1 MPHKFNAAR
10 RHKFP
15 KKRYRVTNW
24 AEYTESLRRR
34 GDLTIWVTDDTLK
47 QWRAPRRTTPGGQ
60 PKYSNIAI
68 ETCLTLR
75 TIYKLPLRQTQGLM
89 RSIARLMGVDIPV
102 PDFSTLSRRGL
113 GLRLPAKPRV
123 DRTEP
128 IHLTMD
134 STGLKI
140 FGEGE
145 WLQVKHETKAKRKS
159 WRKLHLGLDLTTGEI
174 ICSDLTLD
182 HVGDSTALPGLLDQ
196 FDGPVSRFLADGAY
210 DGTPTRNLLTAR
222 FGDAV
227 EVIIPPP
234 KNAVLA
240 LKSRDDPSL
249 RDQHIAQIQT
259 YGRLAWQVRSGY
271 NQRSRAEAQ
280 IGRWKS
286 VIGPKLR
293 SRRFENQKTEAQIG
307 VRALKQPSH
316 LLKKLAARP
325 RQHDLALALRE
336 IGRVERTL
344 FIIEWLLNTEMQR
357 RAQIGLNKGEAHHA
371 LKGALRIGRQGEI
384 RDRTTEG
391 QHFRIAGLNLL
402 TAIIIYWNTKQLGMA
417 VAQRR
422 KAGLDCSPELLAHIS
437 PLGWAHILLT
447 GEYRWRNARA

>member
-24 AEYTESLRRR
+24 AEYTEILRRR

-159 WRKLHLGLDLTTGEI
+159 WRKLHLG
-174 ICSDLTLD
+174 
-182 HVGDSTALPGLLDQ
+182 
-196 FDGPVSRFLADGAY
+196 
-210 DGTPTRNLLTAR
+210 
-222 FGDAV
+222 
-227 EVIIPPP
+227 
-234 KNAVLA
+234 
-240 LKSRDDPSL
+240 
-249 RDQHIAQIQT
+249 
-259 YGRLAWQVRSGY
+259 
-271 NQRSRAEAQ
+271 
-280 IGRWKS
+280 
-286 VIGPKLR
+286 
-293 SRRFENQKTEAQIG
+293 G
-307 VRALKQPSH
+307 VVA
-316 LLKKLAARP
+316 
-325 RQHDLALALRE
+325 
-336 IGRVERTL
+336 
-344 FIIEWLLNTEMQR
+344 
-357 RAQIGLNKGEAHHA
+357 
-371 LKGALRIGRQGEI
+371 RIGCQVLTQAFA
-384 RDRTTEG
+384 TTTDM
-391 QHFRIAGLNLL
+391 LN
-402 TAIIIYWNTKQLGMA
+402 AA
-417 VAQRR
+417 
-422 KAGLDCSPELLAHIS
+422 
-437 PLGWAHILLT
+437 
-447 GEYRWRNARA
+447 

>member
-1 MPHKFNAAR
+1 M
-10 RHKFP
+10 
-15 KKRYRVTNW
+15 
-24 AEYTESLRRR
+24 
-34 GDLTIWVTDDTLK
+34 
-47 QWRAPRRTTPGGQ
+47 
-60 PKYSNIAI
+60 
-68 ETCLTLR
+68 
-75 TIYKLPLRQTQGLM
+75 
-89 RSIARLMGVDIPV
+89 

-249 RDQHIAQIQT
+249 RDQQHRPDTDVRPTGMASQKRLQSAQSRGST
-259 YGRLAWQVRSGY
+259 NWSLEKCD
-271 NQRSRAEAQ
+271 RAETEIAAV
-280 IGRWKS
+280 RKS
-286 VIGPKLR
+286 
-293 SRRFENQKTEAQIG
+293 EN
-307 VRALKQPSH
+307 
-316 LLKKLAARP
+316 
-325 RQHDLALALRE
+325 
-336 IGRVERTL
+336 
-344 FIIEWLLNTEMQR
+344 
-357 RAQIGLNKGEAHHA
+357 
-371 LKGALRIGRQGEI
+371 
-384 RDRTTEG
+384 
-391 QHFRIAGLNLL
+391 
-402 TAIIIYWNTKQLGMA
+402 
-417 VAQRR
+417 
-422 KAGLDCSPELLAHIS
+422 
-437 PLGWAHILLT
+437 
-447 GEYRWRNARA
+447 